1 MTRHLSRYESYNPG
15 NLAYKRD
22 LRYAQEEPQP
32 RRQRNIGVIEGGGR
46 QQEDL
51 SAGHEFAIKAAKLT
65 VLAALVFAGLGF
77 ARITLDAA
85 TINEALA
92 AKHYESQLDVAR
104 SAISDLQAEQSSLSN
119 PTRIKSKAT
128 LLGMGSPRTISV
140 IDISGDVVVVDDEG
154 NLSLSKSLEALSAK
168 KSKGSKK

>member
-1 MTRHLSRYESYNPG
+1 MSNYAPYNRG

-22 LRYAQEEPQP
+22 LRYAQPEPDYRP
-32 RRQRNIGVIEGGGR
+32 RRNIEVIEGGGKPK
-46 QQEDL
+46 EDL
-51 SAGHEFAIKAAKLT
+51 SAGHAFAISAAKLT
-65 VLAALVFAGLGF
+65 IIAVLAFAGMGF

-92 AKHYESQLDVAR
+92 ANQLEKQLDVAR

-128 LLGMGSPRTISV
+128 LLGMVSPRAVSL
-140 IDISGDVVVVDDEG
+140 IDISGDIVAIDDEG
-154 NLSLSKSLEALSAK
+154 NLSLSDSLKEVSKK